1 MQKNKKYLAM
11 HTQKQ
16 WQSKNGRWMTYLY
29 DEAGRRKLVSKLTKE
44 DLEACIIDFYRRK
57 DEEPTIE
64 HIFKQWVTSK
74 LEYGEIERQTH
85 DKYIATFYRC
95 MDDVKDSQLSV
106 FTEVKLEDY
115 IKKVIHDKKLSYK
128 AWSDW
133 RIILNGIFRYAHK
146 RKLTGIIIRDF
157 MDDLQ
162 LSPKIFTEKEQ
173 LDEDNVFTD
182 KEVDEVLNHIYT
194 ERITRTELGIILAFQ
209 TGLRAG
215 EIVCLTK
222 QDVDFEKRILHV
234 NKTEVHYKIDGKTIY
249 EIKPRTK
256 GRDGKRIIYLSDG
269 ALKTLYILINMADDD
284 NLFKTHSGAFTNRLY
299 RICDKLQI
307 KKRSLHKCRKTYTTR
322 LVNAGVPDILIQKM
336 LGHTD
341 RTVTY
346 RHYVFDNREE
356 EDERNLVA
364 NASNF

>member
-1 MQKNKKYLAM
+1 M

-16 WQSKNGRWMTYLY
+16 WQSKNGRYMTYLF
-29 DEAGRRKLVSKLTKE
+29 DETGKRKLVSKATKE
-44 DLEACIIDFYRRK
+44 DLESCIIEYYRQK
-57 DEEPTIE
+57 EEEPTIE
-64 HIFKQWVTSK
+64 RIFMRWVTDK
-74 LEYGEIERQTH
+74 LEYGEIEPQTH
-85 DKYIATFYRC
+85 DKYVTTFYRC
-95 MDDVKDSQLSV
+95 MDNVKGSPISV
-106 FTEVKLEDY
+106 FTETKLEDY
-115 IKKVIHDKKLSYK
+115 IKRIIRDKKLSHK

-146 RKLTGIIIRDF
+146 RKLTTIIIRDF

-162 LSPKIFTEKEQ
+162 LSPKIFTTKEE
-173 LDEDNVFTD
+173 LDEENIFTD
-182 KEVDEVLNHIYT
+182 KEVDEVLSHIYT

-222 QDVDFEKRILHV
+222 QDVDFDKRILNV
-234 NKTEVHYKIDGKTIY
+234 NKTEVHYKINGKTVY
-249 EIKPRTK
+249 KIKPRTK
-256 GRDGKRIIYLSDG
+256 GRDGKRIVYLSEG
-269 ALKTLYILINMADDD
+269 ALKTLYILFNMAEGD
-284 NLFKTHSGAFTNRLY
+284 NLFNTHAGAFTNRLY
-299 RICDKLQI
+299 RICKKLHI

-346 RHYVFDNREE
+346 RHYVFDNREV
-356 EDERNLVA
+356 EDEKTIVA
-364 NASNF
+364 QASNF

>member
-1 MQKNKKYLAM
+1 M

-16 WQSKNGRWMTYLY
+16 WQSKNGRYMTYLF
-29 DEAGRRKLVSKLTKE
+29 DETGKRKLVSKLTKE
-44 DLEACIIDFYRRK
+44 DLETCIIDYYRRK
-57 DEEPTIE
+57 EEEPTIE
-64 HIFKQWVTSK
+64 HIFNQWVTSK
-74 LEYGEIERQTH
+74 LDYGEIEPQTY
-85 DKYIATFYRC
+85 DKYVTTFYRC
-95 MDDVKDSQLSV
+95 MGDVRYSQISV

-115 IKKVIHDKKLSYK
+115 IKRVIHDKKLPYK

-133 RIILNGIFRYAHK
+133 RIIINGIFRYAHK
-146 RKLTGIIIRDF
+146 RKLTVVNIRDF

-162 LSPKIFTEKEQ
+162 LSPKIFTTKEQ
-173 LDEDNVFTD
+173 LDEDNIFTD

-194 ERITRTELGIILAFQ
+194 LRITKTELGIILAFQ

-222 QDVDFEKRILHV
+222 QDIDFNKKILHI
-234 NKTEVHYKIDGKTIY
+234 NKTEVHYKVNGKTAY

-256 GRDGKRIIYLSDG
+256 GRDGKRIVYLSD
-269 ALKTLYILINMADDD
+269 AAIKTLYILISMADGD
-284 NLFKTHSGAFTNRLY
+284 NLFETHAGAFTNRLY
-299 RICDKLQI
+299 RICDKLHI
-307 KKRSLHKCRKTYTTR
+307 KRRSLHKCRKTYTTR
-322 LVNAGVPDILIQKM
+322 LVNAGIPDILIQKM

-356 EDERNLVA
+356 EDERALIA
-364 NASNF
+364 DASNF